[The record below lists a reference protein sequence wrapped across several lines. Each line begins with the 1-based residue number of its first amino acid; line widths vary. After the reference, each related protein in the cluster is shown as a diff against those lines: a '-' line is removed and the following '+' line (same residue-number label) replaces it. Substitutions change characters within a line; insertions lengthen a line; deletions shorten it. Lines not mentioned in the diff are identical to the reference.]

1 MTERRGPTNRTS
13 RPYQGKAGGFAKPG
27 GPGKPF
33 ARSVSSSLPGQ
44 GNKPGVPE
52 PVPQGNRAPRP
63 YPAKPT
69 GGFTKPGGSGKPFAR
84 PITSSFPRQERRPVA
99 PPPAPPEAQISLG
112 ARMVALD
119 VLLDVHQRGA
129 YASLA
134 LDERLN
140 KNRILDPRDKR
151 LATELAYGTLENQLR
166 LDYMIDFFL
175 DRKDVE
181 VLVRDILRMGVYQLF
196 FLDRVPGSAAVDEAV
211 KLTRAKDREAYTGLV
226 NAILRNMLRDKQ
238 RITYP
243 KPSEEPARFLSVM
256 HSLPQWI
263 VEALIEAYGLAGAR
277 AIAEYRA
284 PEPTVTVRPN
294 TARISVEEFAAYV
307 RRRHFDVQPGIV
319 PGAFRLKKPG
329 DLTAEPE
336 YQRGLFSIQGE
347 SSMLAVQALDPQRGW
362 TVLDACAAPG
372 GKTALLAER
381 MHGTGRIQAWDVHEH
396 RVELLRAMVRRLHLD
411 NVRPAQRDALLFRQ
425 ELERAMDAVLIDAP
439 CSGLGVMLNKPD
451 VKYRQTPEAVEAL
464 THMQSMLLDTCC
476 RYVKPGGVLV
486 YSTCSILPAENQNQ
500 ITAFLQKHPEFALE
514 GLAERMPEALRERVE
529 QGQLQ
534 LLPYRDG
541 IDGFYIARMVRKEE

>member
-1 MTERRGPTNRTS
+1 MTQRRGPTNRPPRPIQSKIGGFTKPS
-13 RPYQGKAGGFAKPG
+13 GQGKPYAKPVPPSLPRQDNKPVAPSGTPQENRAPWPYQGKTTGGFAKPG
-27 GPGKPF
+27 G
-33 ARSVSSSLPGQ
+33 
-44 GNKPGVPE
+44 
-52 PVPQGNRAPRP
+52 
-63 YPAKPT
+63 T
-69 GGFTKPGGSGKPFAR
+69 GKPFAR
-84 PITSSFPRQERRPVA
+84 PVSTTFPRQDRRPVA
-99 PPPAPPEAQISLG
+99 PPPAPPEPQISLG

-119 VLLDVHQRGA
+119 VLLDVHQKGA

-140 KNRILDPRDKR
+140 KNLLLELRDKR

-175 DRKDVE
+175 ERKDVE

-211 KLTRAKDREAYTGLV
+211 KLTRSKDREAYTGLV
-226 NAILRNMLRDKQ
+226 NAVLRNMLRDKQ

-263 VEALIEAYGLAGAR
+263 VDGLIEAYGLAGAR

-294 TARISVEEFAAYV
+294 TGRISIEEFAAYL
-307 RRRHFDVQPGIV
+307 RRRHFDAEPGIV

-329 DLTAEPE
+329 DLAAEPE
-336 YQRGLFSIQGE
+336 YQRGFFSIQGE
-347 SSMLAVQALDPQRGW
+347 SSMLAAQAVDPQRGW

-372 GKTALLAER
+372 GKASLLAEM
-381 MHGTGRIQAWDVHEH
+381 MHGTGRVQAWDVHEH

-425 ELERAMDAVLIDAP
+425 ELERTMDAVLIDAP

-451 VKYRQTPEAVEAL
+451 VKYRQSPEGVEAL
-464 THMQSMLLDTCC
+464 THVQGMLLDTCC

-486 YSTCSILPAENQNQ
+486 YSTCSILPQENQNQ
-500 ITAFLQKHPEFALE
+500 IAVFLQKHPEFVLE
-514 GLAERMPEALRERVE
+514 GLTERMPEALRERVE
-529 QGQLQ
+529 GGQLQ

-541 IDGFYIARMVRKEE
+541 IDGFYIARMVRHGE